1 MQGVP
6 GAAEV
11 VYEDFGMS
19 KKIIKD
25 EEDRRERR
33 KKAAALITEADVVAS
48 ISVPLD
54 SGNDAALLVSPKTTN
69 DEIDPSVVRS
79 IARLPVYEMLK
90 DYKNCELG
98 TDDLE
103 ERTPE
108 LGEEIKGPP

>member
-19 KKIIKD
+19 KKRIKD

-54 SGNDAALLVSPKTTN
+54 SGNDAALL
-69 DEIDPSVVRS
+69 
-79 IARLPVYEMLK
+79 
-90 DYKNCELG
+90 
-98 TDDLE
+98 
-103 ERTPE
+103 
-108 LGEEIKGPP
+108 

>member
-33 KKAAALITEADVVAS
+33 TQEAALVTEADVVAS

-54 SGNDAALLVSPKTTN
+54 SGRDAALLVSPVTTT
-69 DEIDPSVVRS
+69 EEVGPSVVRS
-79 IARLPVYEMLK
+79 IARLTVYEMLK
-90 DYKNCELG
+90 DYKNGKLG
-98 TDDLE
+98 TVGPE
-103 ERTPE
+103 ERTPDR
-108 LGEEIKGPP
+108 EEAIKTP